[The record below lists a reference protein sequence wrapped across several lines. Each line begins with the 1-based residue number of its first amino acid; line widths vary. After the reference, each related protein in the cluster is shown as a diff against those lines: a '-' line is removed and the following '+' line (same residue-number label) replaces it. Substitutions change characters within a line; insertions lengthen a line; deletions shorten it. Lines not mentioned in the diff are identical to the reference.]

1 MISKRSFCHI
11 FIIAWHLFVC
21 QIAGTA
27 GPYFDSIWPV
37 EHGDPARHQFIN
49 KAGLNLNLNLTLT
62 ILTRGSYDLPVF
74 PFTRKTNELYLIGGT
89 PSVTIAQGWIAK
101 LDPDSLQTQVI
112 TFLTNG
118 SLTWSPSAV
127 IHSNG
132 FIYAVSSHYIY
143 KLDSNLNIVNCK
155 LLPGDP
161 EGESN
166 LLILNDGRLI
176 AKGGHRVLGTRSS
189 LVVLDPS
196 DLSVLEEVILPE
208 LSRGRMSLYTF
219 TNLECAYCIG
229 ETTVWRYAYDPVNC
243 LTFDSNWS
251 FNYMDKLPD
260 SSYGNAPTFIGS
272 NLYMMNNSD
281 PLNFAANDPIYVF
294 RINLSDASNYDRF
307 QPFPGITNGFS
318 LSKMAADP
326 TNNIIFPMD
335 SRNGFLGALRYTGGI
350 PVFETLWIKQ
360 FKATGIFAGSIMDN
374 EFYINHYDGFNDWF
388 VVLDEFMGSEK
399 ARIRTPSLKAT
410 YGALIMGFNKTAYYA
425 GGGYI
430 CKIFPVQ
437 RTNNDLTD
445 PHGFNPL
452 AGPNPYKSNGPFY
465 FTGITQGTKI
475 RIYTITGA
483 LITSL
488 VEEDNDGVII
498 WDVRNSSGKDLA
510 SGVYLCHIKSS
521 SGQSKLMKIMVI
533 R

>member
-1 MISKRSFCHI
+1 MTNRTFFYPIVLILLCLIQRTS
-11 FIIAWHLFVC
+11 
-21 QIAGTA
+21 TA
-27 GPYFDSIWPV
+27 GPYYDSIWPV
-37 EHGDPARHQFIN
+37 EHGDPARHQFIS
-49 KAGLNLNLNLTLT
+49 KPGLDLDENYTLT
-62 ILTRGSYDLPVF
+62 IITQGYYNLPVF
-74 PFTRKTNELYLIGGT
+74 PFTRKTNELYLIGGL
-89 PSVTIAQGWIAK
+89 PSVTAASGWIAK
-101 LDPDSLQTQVI
+101 LDPVTLGTQVL
-112 TFLTNG
+112 TRLTNG

-132 FIYAVSSHYIY
+132 FIYAISSHYIY
-143 KLDSNLNIVNCK
+143 KLDSNLNIVDFQ
-155 LLPGDP
+155 LLPGDI

-166 LLILNDGRLI
+166 LLILYDGRLI
-176 AKGGHRVLGTRSS
+176 AKGGHRIGGTRSS
-189 LVVLDPS
+189 LVIIDPTNLTILD
-196 DLSVLEEVILPE
+196 EVILPE

-219 TNLECAYCIG
+219 TNRECAYCIG
-229 ETTVWRYAYDPVNC
+229 ETTVWRYAYDPVNY

-251 FNYMDKLPD
+251 FNYMDKLTD

-281 PLNFAANDPIYVF
+281 PLDLSAHDPIYVF

-307 QPFPGITNGFS
+307 QPFPGTTNGFS

-360 FKATGIFAGSIMDN
+360 YKATGIFSGSIMDR

-388 VVLDEFMGSEK
+388 AVLDEFTGNEK
-399 ARIRTPSLKAT
+399 ARIKTPSTKAT
-410 YGALIMGFNKTAYYA
+410 YGALIMGFGKSAYYA

-430 CKIFPVQ
+430 CKISVALK
-437 RTNNDLTD
+437 TNEAHTD
-445 PHGFNPL
+445 SPGFNPL

-465 FTGITQGTKI
+465 FTGITKGTKI
-475 RIYTITGA
+475 KVYTITGT
-483 LITSL
+483 LITTL
-488 VEEDNDGVII
+488 VEEDNDNTII
-498 WDVRNSSGKDLA
+498 WDVKNSSGKDLA
-510 SGVYLCHIKSS
+510 SGVYLCYIESVDGKNRII
-521 SGQSKLMKIMVI
+521 KIMVL